1 MEHIVIVNVTAD
13 DYKLAEHAEKVKEY
27 ERKVKEYE
35 NKLYIFIDERLKNI

>member
-1 MEHIVIVNVTAD
+1 MEHIVIVNVIAD

-35 NKLYIFIDERLKNI
+35 RKVKEYENKYLKTT

>member
-13 DYKLAEHAEKVKEY
+13 DYKLMEHAEKVKAYEEKVKEY

-35 NKLYIFIDERLKNI
+35 NKYLKTT